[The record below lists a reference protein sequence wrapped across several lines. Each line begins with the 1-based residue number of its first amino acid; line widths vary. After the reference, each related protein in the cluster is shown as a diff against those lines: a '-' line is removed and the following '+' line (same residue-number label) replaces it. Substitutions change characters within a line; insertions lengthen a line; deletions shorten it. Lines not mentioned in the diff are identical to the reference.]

1 MKTVK
6 KSTRKRKNR
15 RIKYNEANY
24 IKKNYVVNGKAVIPI
39 LLEKVDDLFMKH
51 DYKKF
56 EVSDDVCKYIEE
68 IAYMVPM
75 DMDIVLEF
83 HCPSVDEDT
92 KTKMIKAV
100 KNNFAMEIDDA
111 DYDIKRINNRSL
123 IYGLIGLVILMLNLI
138 TEKWIGPVL
147 SNFICV
153 VWWVAIWEMVELQT
167 IEKSDLKW
175 RRLNFQ
181 QLYDANITFVF
192 DEEQIE
198 SQRRKEIDEML
209 RTEGALDVISGNC
222 NIKI

>member
-6 KSTRKRKNR
+6 KSSRKRKNR
-15 RIKYNEANY
+15 RIKYNEENY
-24 IKKNYVVNGKAVIPI
+24 IKKNYVVDGKAVIPI

-83 HCPSVDEDT
+83 HSPKVDEDT
-92 KTKMIKAV
+92 KTKMVKAV
-100 KNNFAMEIDDA
+100 KNNFAMEIDDT

-123 IYGLIGLVILMLNLI
+123 IYGLIGLVILVFNLI

-167 IEKSDLKW
+167 IDKADLKW
-175 RRLNFQ
+175 KRLNYQ
-181 QLYDANITFVF
+181 QLYDSKITFVF
-192 DEEQIE
+192 DEEE
-198 SQRRKEIDEML
+198 TK
-209 RTEGALDVISGNC
+209 
-222 NIKI
+222 

>member
-6 KSTRKRKNR
+6 KSIRKRKNR
-15 RIKYNEANY
+15 RIKYNEESY

-39 LLEKVDDLFMKH
+39 LLEKEDDLFMKH

-75 DMDIVLEF
+75 DIDIVLEF
-83 HCPSVDEDT
+83 HCPKVDEET
-92 KTKMIKAV
+92 KTKMVKAV
-100 KNNFAMEIDDA
+100 RNNFAMEIDDA
-111 DYDIKRINNRSL
+111 DYDIKRVNNKSWF
-123 IYGLIGLVILMLNLI
+123 YGLIGLFILVFNLI
-138 TEKWIGPVL
+138 TEQWIGPVL

-192 DEEQIE
+192 EEE
-198 SQRRKEIDEML
+198 TK
-209 RTEGALDVISGNC
+209 
-222 NIKI
+222 